1 VIGHADLDHRCDL
14 IPCVARFQVI
24 PSLERKHGEDHLFL
38 EDLQSY
44 PMRMTIDPH
53 SPVTSLDQLYM
64 QAIVANVLL
73 LDKV

>member
-1 VIGHADLDHRCDL
+1 M
-14 IPCVARFQVI
+14 PQVI

-38 EDLQSY
+38 EELQSY
-44 PMRMTIDPH
+44 PMRTTLDPR

>member
-1 VIGHADLDHRCDL
+1 MDVT
-14 IPCVARFQVI
+14 PFPTNQVI
-24 PSLERKHGEDHLFL
+24 PSLERNHGEDHLFL
-38 EDLQSY
+38 SELQVY
-44 PMRMTIDPH
+44 PMRMTIDPR

>member
-1 VIGHADLDHRCDL
+1 
-14 IPCVARFQVI
+14 VI

-38 EDLQSY
+38 EELQSY
-44 PMRMTIDPH
+44 PMRMTVDPH